1 MTILTALFTALIA
14 AGSFIKVP
22 VGAVPVTL
30 QTLFVF
36 MAGLLLPPASATFSV
51 FIFIVLGLIG
61 LPIFTSG
68 GGIAAFVSPT
78 GGFIIG
84 FLAAAIAGSLLA
96 RKKHDSVL
104 YNVFVV
110 LVMEIITYLIGLP
123 WLKINLSTT
132 WAKAFAVGLVPFI
145 PGDAIK
151 IAVAAISSRILYPE
165 VQKLSSKLNEREKSE
180 EDTEE

>member
-36 MAGLLLPPASATFSV
+36 MAGLLLPPASATLSV

-96 RKKHDSVL
+96 RKKHNSVL

>member
-36 MAGLLLPPASATFSV
+36 MAGLLLPPLNATLSV
-51 FIFIVLGLIG
+51 LIFIILGLIG

-68 GGIAAFVSPT
+68 GGIAALISPT

-96 RKKHDSVL
+96 KRKHDSIL

-110 LVMEIITYLIGLP
+110 LVMEVLTYLVGLP

-151 IAVAAISSRILYPE
+151 IAVASLSSRILYPE
-165 VQKLSSKLNEREKSE
+165 VQKLSSKLREREKSE
-180 EDTEE
+180 EEE